1 MLQTHLIRKQINN
14 YQDISNMSTD
24 KDTLFTI
31 LVNIKETYFQEAI
44 YDHMVKSQF
53 KEYCNQQT
61 QRLQYAEFK
70 KFIDNK
76 TDGINDAQIQALFKI
91 FDKNRSGTISY
102 EEFTAIFAQ
111 IRHIKSDEIKKL
123 LSQKSVNS
131 QGSNQS
137 SQQQFVPTYN
147 VRQEINPITNQRN
160 INIDLYVKDT
170 KQVQDLNLDLK
181 ISQQQTGQMEI
192 QPQLY
197 MNQMNPQGYGYP
209 PFQQNQGIPQ
219 QQYVPNPL
227 MDDDDDIK
235 QSSNT
240 NKYPN
245 LYSPFNNQPYKDSP
259 QHYNPQN
266 QQVPSQQIWRD
277 SPQFRNSP
285 QHYQPSNQIVQNNQN
300 QRDSPHNLHLN
311 QQGINPQQQLPSYN
325 SPAHLQYRD
334 SPQHQHFQQQQQQI
348 PTQVQSNQQGNN
360 ISKYPSLNKPGIQ
373 NEQEVVNGLIG
384 NNEPDVPLNKKDE
397 DRIVQELVPETNF
410 DSLMIKLET
419 LKQMHLKNQINLF
432 NLKNI
437 SNASKITFRDL
448 TKFINSSGV
457 QLTQQ
462 EEQFLKAALVD
473 KNSETVYIKDFLNL
487 LGVKELSQNKKKD
500 VIPTVNVNQQKQPNI
515 IYPPLNINS
524 PVNQLPQ
531 QELVNQKQGN
541 NIPAQNFLQVQNNKN
556 NIEASQK
563 LFDVA
568 GGQKIDVM
576 RSSIQTRN
584 LYEIDTKSKGFDN
597 FVRKFK
603 EYQQQNKP
611 FTDSEFQPVPDSIIR
626 DSSFRKYY
634 EWRELSWKRPAQ
646 IFGHNNYQMFQ
657 KMESMNTSRIGLG
670 KLIAPQDIEQGQ
682 LGDCYF
688 LSAVS
693 SLAQE
698 PQRIMNLFITRI
710 KNNIGMY
717 CVRICFDGEWTAVYV
732 DDFIPCNRRDTP
744 AFTKA
749 SGEEIWVLILEK
761 AWAKLFKSYYSIEAG
776 YCREALRD
784 LTGAPTKSVMTL
796 ETEYDDF
803 GKPQKRPNESLP
815 IILKEALSKQ
825 NKFVVTAGA
834 DDEDDLT
841 RSTADRLGLVNS
853 HAYSIIGVKEIT
865 HPKLGNV
872 TLLRLRNPWANQEW
886 KGDWSDDSPCW
897 TPELRDQLRVKNVDD
912 GIFYM
917 SVKDFMKYFDDVCI
931 CYYHDDYQYNSI
943 RINNSTAK
951 RSAYT
956 RLRIEKEGTYYISI
970 IQPNKR
976 HFENVSNYKYSCSRL
991 FISQVTG
998 PDGKPNQRYIGA
1010 IQKRDREI
1018 FVECNLTPG
1027 NYLIQSKIF
1036 WETNAANSYV
1046 VSTYGVAQTKLDQV
1060 DKNQVPPF
1068 MNECLIQKARKS
1080 TKLKQLRQYPEIL
1093 KEILLEVKEGF
1104 GYYYVQN
1111 NSSKTLDMEVNFTQS
1126 DSIKLRKPNRMPIL
1140 KFVVPPKT
1148 EFIAPFTVS
1157 FKGYNF
1163 KSSESY
1169 TVS

>member
-1 MLQTHLIRKQINN
+1 
-14 YQDISNMSTD
+14 MSTD
-24 KDTLFTI
+24 KDTLFSI
-31 LVNIKETYFQEAI
+31 LVGIKEVYFQEAI
-44 YDHMVKSQF
+44 YDHQVKSQF
-53 KEYCNQQT
+53 KEYCNQQN

-76 TDGINDAQIQALFKI
+76 TDGINDAQIQEMFKI
-91 FDKNRSGTISY
+91 FDKNRSGTISF
-102 EEFTAIFAQ
+102 EEFSAIFTQ
-111 IRHIKSDEIKKL
+111 IRHVKSEDVKKL
-123 LSQKSVNS
+123 VQSKGINS

-137 SQQQFVPTYN
+137 NQQQFVPNY
-147 VRQEINPITNQRN
+147 
-160 INIDLYVKDT
+160 K
-170 KQVQDLNLDLK
+170 
-181 ISQQQTGQMEI
+181 QQTGQLEI

-197 MNQMNPQGYGYP
+197 MNQNNYPQGYGHS
-209 PFQQNQGIPQ
+209 PFQQNQGISQ
-219 QQYVPNPL
+219 QQYIPNPL
-227 MDDDDDIK
+227 MDDDD
-235 QSSNT
+235 NT
-240 NKYPN
+240 QQPSKNKYPN
-245 LYSPFNNQPYKDSP
+245 MYPPYNNQQYRDSP
-259 QHYNPQN
+259 QHYNPQHQQMAN
-266 QQVPSQQIWRD
+266 QYVQRD
-277 SPQFRNSP
+277 SPHFTNSP
-285 QHYQPSNQIVQNNQN
+285 QHYQPSNQHIQNAQN
-300 QRDSPHNLHLN
+300 HRDSPHNY
-311 QQGINPQQQLPSYN
+311 PQQQFPPYIPSV
-325 SPAHLQYRD
+325 HQQHRD
-334 SPQHQHFQQQQQQI
+334 SPQHQQFQQQQQQI
-348 PTQVQSNQQGNN
+348 PTQVQQIQQGNST
-360 ISKYPSLNKPGIQ
+360 SKYPSLNKPLQ
-373 NEQEVVNGLIG
+373 NEQEIVNGLIG
-384 NNEPDVPLNKKDE
+384 ENVPDVPLSKKDE
-397 DRIVQELVPETNF
+397 DRIIQELVPETNF
-410 DSLMIKLET
+410 DSLMIKLEK
-419 LKQMHLKNQINLF
+419 LRQMHLQNQINLF
-432 NLKNI
+432 NIKNI
-437 SNASKITFRDL
+437 SNSSKISFRDL
-448 TKFINSSGV
+448 TKFINTSGV

-462 EEQFLKAALVD
+462 EEQFLKVALVD

-487 LGVKELSQNKKKD
+487 LGVKELNQNKKKD
-500 VIPTVNVNQQKQPNI
+500 VIPAVNVNQQKQPNI
-515 IYPPLNINS
+515 SYPPLNVNS

-531 QELVNQKQGN
+531 QNEFPKQTN
-541 NIPAQNFLQVQNNKN
+541 NIQPQNFLQVQNLPNKN

-563 LFDVA
+563 IFDVA
-568 GGQKIDVM
+568 GGQKVDVM

-584 LYEIDTKSKGFDN
+584 LYEIDTKAIGFDN

-603 EYQQQNKP
+603 EFQQQNKQ
-611 FTDSEFQPVPDSIIR
+611 FTDSDFQPIPDSIIR

-646 IFGHNNYQMFQ
+646 IFGHNNFQMFQ
-657 KMESMNTSRIGLG
+657 KMDSMNTSRIGLG

-698 PQRIMNLFITRI
+698 PQRILNLFITRI

-717 CVRICFDGEWTAVYV
+717 CVRFCFDGEWTAVYV

-784 LTGAPTKSVMTL
+784 LTGAPTKSIMTL
-796 ETEYDDF
+796 ETEYDET
-803 GKPQKRPNESLP
+803 GKSYKKPNESLP
-815 IILKEALSKQ
+815 LILKEALSKQ

-841 RSTADRLGLVNS
+841 KSTADRLGLVNS
-853 HAYSIIGVKEIT
+853 HAYSIIAVKEIT

-886 KGDWSDDSPCW
+886 KGKWSDDSDCW
-897 TPELRDQLRVKNVDD
+897 TPELKEQLRVKNIDD

-917 SVKDFMKYFDDVCI
+917 DVKDFMKYFDDVCI

-943 RINNSTAK
+943 RIKNSTAK

-956 RLRIEKEGTYYISI
+956 KLRIDKEGTYYISM

-976 HFENVSNYKYSCSRL
+976 HFENINNYKYSCSRL
-991 FISQVTG
+991 FISQITG
-998 PDGKPNQRYIGA
+998 SDGKPNLRYVGA

-1018 FVECNLTPG
+1018 FVECYLTPG

-1060 DKNQVPPF
+1060 DKNQVPSF
-1068 MNECLIQKARKS
+1068 MGECLIQKARKS
-1080 TKLKQLRQYPEIL
+1080 SKLKQLRQYPEIL
-1093 KEILLEVKEGF
+1093 KETLLDVKEGF

-1148 EFIAPFTVS
+1148 EYIAPFTVS

>member
-1 MLQTHLIRKQINN
+1 
-14 YQDISNMSTD
+14 MSID
-24 KDTLFTI
+24 KDTLFSI
-31 LVNIKETYFQEAI
+31 LVGIKEAYFQEAI
-44 YDHMVKSQF
+44 YDHQVKSQF
-53 KEYCNQQT
+53 KEYCNQQN
-61 QRLQYAEFK
+61 QRLQSAEFK

-76 TDGINDAQIQALFKI
+76 TDGISDTQIKELFKI
-91 FDKNRSGTISY
+91 FDKNRSGTISL
-102 EEFTAIFAQ
+102 EEFSAIFAQ
-111 IRHIKSDEIKKL
+111 IRYVKADDIKKL
-123 LSQKSVNS
+123 IYSKSINS
-131 QGSNQS
+131 QGSNNS
-137 SQQQFVPTYN
+137 NQQQFVPTYN

-160 INIDLYVKDT
+160 INIDLYVKDS

-181 ISQQQTGQMEI
+181 ISQQQAGQMEI

-197 MNQMNPQGYGYP
+197 MNQNNYPQGYGYP
-209 PFQQNQGIPQ
+209 PFQQNQGISRQ
-219 QQYVPNPL
+219 QFLPNPL
-227 MDDDDDIK
+227 MDDD
-235 QSSNT
+235 NY
-240 NKYPN
+240 NA
-245 LYSPFNNQPYKDSP
+245 NQ
-259 QHYNPQN
+259 QN
-266 QQVPSQQIWRD
+266 QRN
-277 SPQFRNSP
+277 SPQFVNSP
-285 QHYQPSNQIVQNNQN
+285 QHYHPSNQLVQNALSQT
-300 QRDSPHNLHLN
+300 DSPHNLPVN
-311 QQGINPQQQLPSYN
+311 QYPQQQLPPYN
-325 SPAHLQYRD
+325 SPAHQQYRD
-334 SPQHQHFQQQQQQI
+334 SPQNQLFQKQQQQI
-348 PTQVQSNQQGNN
+348 PTQVQQNQQGNN
-360 ISKYPSLNKPGIQ
+360 IIKYPSLNKQIQ
-373 NEQEVVNGLIG
+373 NEQEIVNGLIG
-384 NNEPDVPLNKKDE
+384 NSQPDVPLSKKDE

-410 DSLMIKLET
+410 DSFMIKLQT
-419 LKQMHLKNQINLF
+419 LRLMHLKNQINLF
-432 NLKNI
+432 NIKNI
-437 SNASKITFRDL
+437 SNTSKIPFRDL
-448 TKFINSSGV
+448 TKFFNSNGV

-462 EEQFLKAALVD
+462 EEQFLKAVLVD
-473 KNSETVYIKDFLNL
+473 KNSETVYVKDFFNL
-487 LGVKELSQNKKKD
+487 LGVKELNQNKKKD
-500 VIPTVNVNQQKQPNI
+500 VVPTVNVNQQKQPNI
-515 IYPPLNINS
+515 VYPPLNVNS
-524 PVNQLPQ
+524 PANQLPQ
-531 QELVNQKQGN
+531 NDQLYPKQGN
-541 NIPAQNFLQVQNNKN
+541 NIPAQNFLQVQNHPNKN
-556 NIEASQK
+556 NIQESQK
-563 LFDVA
+563 IFDVA

-584 LYEIDTKSKGFDN
+584 LYETDTKTKGFDN

-603 EYQQQNKP
+603 EFQQYNKQ

-626 DSSFRKYY
+626 DPSFRKYY

-646 IFGHNNYQMFQ
+646 FFGHNNYSMFQ
-657 KMESMNTSRIGLG
+657 KMDSMNTSRIGLG

-698 PQRIMNLFITRI
+698 PQRILNLFITRI
-710 KNNIGMY
+710 KNNFGIY

-732 DDFIPCNRRDTP
+732 DDLIPCNRRNTP

-749 SGEEIWVLILEK
+749 PGEEIWVLILEK

-796 ETEYDDF
+796 ETEFDEN
-803 GKPQKRPNESLP
+803 GKSYKKPNESLP

-825 NKFVVTAGA
+825 NKFVVTAGV

-841 RSTADRLGLVNS
+841 KSTANRLGLVNS
-853 HAYSIIGVKEIT
+853 HAYSIIAVKEIN

-917 SVKDFMKYFDDVCI
+917 NVKDFMKYFDDVCI
-931 CYYHDDYQYNSI
+931 CYYHDDYQYNSL
-943 RINNSTAK
+943 RINNSTSK

-956 RLRIEKEGTYYISI
+956 RLRIDREGSYYISI

-976 HFENVSNYKYSCSRL
+976 HFENISNYKYSCSRL
-991 FISQVTG
+991 FISQTTG
-998 PDGKPNQRYIGA
+998 SDGKPNLRYVGS

-1046 VSTYGVAQTKLDQV
+1046 VSTYGVAQTKLDQI

-1080 TKLKQLRQYPEIL
+1080 SKLKQLRQYPEIL
-1093 KEILLEVKEGF
+1093 KETLLEVKEGF